1 VLRLIELALLL
12 APFLAYAAWRL
23 LAADGE
29 PSLAA
34 VAAAVLGL
42 LVLAGGLIW
51 FGVDQALG
59 PGQTYVPAH
68 WERGQIVPGHAA
80 PR

>member
-1 VLRLIELALLL
+1 MLRLVELALLL
-12 APFLAYAAWRL
+12 APFVAYAAWRL
-23 LAADGE
+23 LATDGG
-29 PSLAA
+29 PPPAV

-51 FGVDQALG
+51 FGVDQGLG

-68 WERGQIVPGHAA
+68 WERGRVVPGHAA